1 MKVVSLLPSGTE
13 ILFALGLDDEV
24 VGVSPECDYPPAAR
38 TKPVVSTNVIDPAA
52 MSAGAI
58 DATVMNHL
66 KEGGSLYHLDSE
78 KLESLAPDVILTQS
92 LCKVCAASIEDVNAV
107 ASRLPKAPR
116 IVSLEPHDLKG
127 VLAAIETVGAE
138 TGRGA
143 EARALVESL
152 RARLLAVE
160 TATWDLERVPTVACL
175 EWFDPLFNA
184 GHWVPDMVELAGG
197 ADVLSVPGKPSVK
210 IEWRDVVTAAPEV
223 LVLMPCGF
231 GVDRA
236 VAESSLLT
244 RLPGWADLPAVR
256 RSQVYAVDASS
267 YFSRPGPRLVDGVEM
282 LAHILHPDE
291 FPKEWPR
298 TALLRVV

>member
-13 ILFALGLDDEV
+13 ILFALGLDDEI
-24 VGVSPECDYPPAAR
+24 VGVSQECDYPPAAR
-38 TKPVVSTNVIDPAA
+38 TKPQVSTTVIDPTS

-58 DATVMNHL
+58 DAVVMNHM
-66 KEGGSLYHLDSE
+66 KEGGSLYHLDAA
-78 KLESLAPDVILTQS
+78 KIESLAPDVIVTQS

-107 ASRLPKAPR
+107 ASRLPHTPK
-116 IVSLEPHDLKG
+116 IVSLEPRDLKG

-143 EARALVESL
+143 EARDLVESL

-197 ADVLSVPGKPSVK
+197 GDVLSVPGKPSVR
-210 IEWRDVVTAAPEV
+210 IEWRDIETAAPEV

-244 RLPGWADLPAVR
+244 RLPGWPDLPAVR
-256 RSQVYAVDASS
+256 TGRVYAVDASS
-267 YFSRPGPRLVDGVEM
+267 YFSRPGPRLVEGVEM

-291 FPKEWPR
+291 FPGEWPK